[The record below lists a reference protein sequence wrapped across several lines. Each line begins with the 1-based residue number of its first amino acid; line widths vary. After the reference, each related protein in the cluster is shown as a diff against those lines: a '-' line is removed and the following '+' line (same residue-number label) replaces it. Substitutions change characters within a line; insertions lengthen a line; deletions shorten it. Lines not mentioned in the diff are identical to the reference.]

1 VAATKVAIQ
10 VTWIVRGYG
19 RPRIGR
25 SRGAV
30 YVRCPY
36 KPERLEFE
44 HIASLRTV
52 HREDDRDI
60 NPATGGASVT
70 IRAL

>member
-1 VAATKVAIQ
+1 MAATKVAIQ
-10 VTWIVRGYG
+10 VTWIVRGCG
-19 RPRIGR
+19 PAGDWAVTRE
-25 SRGAV
+25 V

-36 KPERLEFE
+36 KAERLEFE

>member
-1 VAATKVAIQ
+1 
-10 VTWIVRGYG
+10 
-19 RPRIGR
+19 
-25 SRGAV
+25 V
-30 YVRCPY
+30 YVRCPD
-36 KPERLEFE
+36 KAERLEFE

-52 HREDDRDI
+52 HREDERDI